1 MNWKQTKH
9 GRVRMADKTIIAIDP
24 GPKQSA
30 FVIWDGESVLTK
42 NILANDELLWMLNA
56 HPELH
61 KTILHN
67 NYPLVIEQV
76 RSYGM
81 PVGADIF
88 DTVHW
93 SGRFHQAWSGD
104 VHLMPRKDV
113 KMHLCQSPRA
123 KDSNVIQALVD
134 RFAYGQKNKGK
145 GTKKE
150 PGFFFGFKSDVWQ
163 AFALAV
169 TWWDQNN

>member
-1 MNWKQTKH
+1 
-9 GRVRMADKTIIAIDP
+9 MADKTIIAIDP

-30 FVIWDGESVLTK
+30 FVIWDGSVVIAKHLLP
-42 NILANDELLWMLNA
+42 NVELLWMLFS
-56 HPELH
+56 HPDL
-61 KTILHN
+61 KN
-67 NYPLVIEQV
+67 GYPPMVIEQV

-93 SGRFHQAWSGD
+93 SGRFHQAWIGGHSLRTD

-113 KMHLCQSPRA
+113 KMHLCQTPRA

-150 PGFFFGFKSDVWQ
+150 PGFFFGFKSDIWQ